1 MGFTIKTLTPVFYSI
16 RERLVDEN
24 YYSRRKLDFTA
35 LRKKEH
41 KIDKEINEVLY
52 EF

>member
-1 MGFTIKTLTPVFYSI
+1 MGFTIKTLTPVYYSM
-16 RERLVDEN
+16 RDRLVDED
-24 YYSRRKLDFTA
+24 YYSRRKLEFTE
-35 LRKKEH
+35 LIKKEH